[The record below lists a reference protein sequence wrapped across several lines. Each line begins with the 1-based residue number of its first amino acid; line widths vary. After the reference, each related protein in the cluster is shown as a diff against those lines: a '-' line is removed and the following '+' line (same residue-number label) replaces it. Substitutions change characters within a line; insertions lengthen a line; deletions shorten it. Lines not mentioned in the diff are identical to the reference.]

1 MIAEKYSIKELMA
14 VSCAREIKNGER
26 VFIGIGLPMMSA
38 LIAQNTHAK
47 DSIFVY
53 EGGGVGAIS
62 RRVPWSIADNP
73 TAENALMIHEM
84 WRLFSD
90 TQAGFI
96 DRGIIGG
103 AQIDK
108 YGNINTTAIF
118 GKGGNYENPKIRLP
132 GSGGAND
139 IGSSTG
145 ETTIIMQL
153 EKGKFVEKIDYIT
166 TPGHLTGGDAR
177 QKAKLVGKGPTSLI
191 CQKGIFRFHPQTK
204 EMYLDMLFPG
214 ATVDEVKA
222 LIDWDVKIADN
233 LKEVD
238 PPLQIH
244 IDIMKKYDPRQIMLG
259 AKSNEEEDFD
269 EFFET
274 MKQAY
279 EEVVLDF

>member
-47 DSIFVY
+47 DSVFVY
-53 EGGGVGAIS
+53 EGGGVGGLS

-96 DRGIIGG
+96 DRGVIGG

-108 YGNINTTAIF
+108 YGNLNTTVIF
-118 GKGGNYENPKIRLP
+118 GKSGNYKNPKIRLP

-166 TPGHLTGGDAR
+166 TPGHLTGGVAR
-177 QKAKLVGKGPTSLI
+177 QRTKLVGKGPSSLI

-204 EMYLDMLFPG
+204 EMYLDVLFPG
-214 ATVDEVKA
+214 STVDEIKA
-222 LIDWDVKIADN
+222 LIDWDIKIAEN
-233 LKEVD
+233 LKEAE
-238 PPLQIH
+238 PPLKIH
-244 IDIMKKYDPRQIMLG
+244 IDIMKKYDPRGIMLG

-274 MKQAY
+274 MRQAY
-279 EEVVLDF
+279 KEVVLDF